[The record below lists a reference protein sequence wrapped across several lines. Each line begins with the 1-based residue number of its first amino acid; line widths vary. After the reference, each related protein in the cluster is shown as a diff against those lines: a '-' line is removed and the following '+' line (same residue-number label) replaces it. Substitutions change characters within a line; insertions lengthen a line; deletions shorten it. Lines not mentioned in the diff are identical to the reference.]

1 MLIPTGSI
9 IIVTDGA
16 RLVQYRQTGP
26 AAEPRLEREDAVEL
40 VLPSS
45 AELGSGAPG
54 RSFQSFSPRRSAYEA
69 PDPHDAAETRFA
81 TEAAERVAGF
91 VADGHKVVLAAA
103 PRALGVIRKALPA
116 EARNGLLAEIDADYS
131 KHDPAELARLLAAR
145 EAG

>member
-16 RLVQYRQTGP
+16 RLVQYRQSGP
-26 AAEPRLEREDAVEL
+26 AAEPRLVREDAVEL

-45 AELGSGAPG
+45 AELGSSAPG
-54 RSFQSFSPRRSAYEA
+54 RSFQSFSSRRSAYEA
-69 PDPHDAAETRFA
+69 PDPH
-81 TEAAERVAGF
+81 EAAEARFASDAADRVASL
-91 VADGHKVVLAAA
+91 VAEGHKVVLAAA

-116 EARNGLLAEIDADYS
+116 EVRAALLAEIDADYS
-131 KHDPAELARLLAAR
+131 KHEPGELARLLAAR